1 MDYGHAEA
9 DRLLKRLE
17 RKLSKE
23 YKTAYKEMKA
33 KADAYFSKFAEDDA
47 KKLADMKAGKITP
60 KQYSKWRADTMLAGK
75 EYKKMVDVLAKD
87 LTNVN
92 KIAMSMVDEHT
103 PTVYAL
109 NYNYGGYEMA
119 RGLNENFSFQ
129 LADHKTAERL
139 MKENPKLLP
148 KVNVPKDMRW
158 NQRKMRSALLQGV
171 LQGDSVD
178 KIANRLQGVT
188 TMSKTAALRN
198 ARTMTTG
205 AENAGRVESYHEAAK
220 LGIEVQKQ
228 WIATLDSRTRAS
240 HAHLDGEVREDEYF
254 SNGLMY
260 PADPNGDHSEVYNC
274 RCTIICKVMKHEY
287 DMSGRASKLGNT
299 SYEEWKNGH
308 RG

>member
-17 RKLSKE
+17 RKLNKE

-33 KADAYFSKFAEDDA
+33 KADAYFKQFAKEDT
-47 KKLADMKAGKITP
+47 KKLADVKLGKITQ
-60 KQYSKWRADTMLAGK
+60 KEYVKWRADNMLVGK
-75 EYKKMVDVLAKD
+75 EYNKMVDVLAKD

-92 KIAMSMVDEHT
+92 QIAMSMVDQHT

-109 NYNYGGYEMA
+109 NYNYGGYEIA
-119 RGLNENFSFQ
+119 HGLNENFSFQ
-129 LADHKTAERL
+129 LVDHKTAERL

-148 KVNVPKDMRW
+148 HVDVPKDRRW

-188 TMSKTAALRN
+188 DMSKTAAIRN

-205 AENAGRVESYHEAAK
+205 ADNAGRIESYHEAES

-228 WIATLDSRTRAS
+228 WLATMDSRTRAS
-240 HAHLDGEVREDEYF
+240 HVHLDGEVRDVDEYF

-260 PADPNGDHSEVYNC
+260 PSDPDGEPSEVYNC
-274 RCTIICKVMKHEY
+274 RCTIICKVKRHNY
-287 DMSGRASKLGNT
+287 DMSNRASKLGNM

-308 RG
+308 